1 MNEQK
6 RNRFTTV
13 ASNGPTDQE
22 NNCTRKISK
31 QLGCGVFTHYRLQI
45 IIYDSSFS
53 ASWAAGTLFL
63 LQLGVFK

>member
-13 ASNGPTDQE
+13 ASNGPADQE
-22 NNCTRKISK
+22 NNCTRTFSK
-31 QLGCGVFTHYRLQI
+31 QLGCEVFSHYYLQI

-53 ASWAAGTLFL
+53 ASCSN
-63 LQLGVFK
+63 